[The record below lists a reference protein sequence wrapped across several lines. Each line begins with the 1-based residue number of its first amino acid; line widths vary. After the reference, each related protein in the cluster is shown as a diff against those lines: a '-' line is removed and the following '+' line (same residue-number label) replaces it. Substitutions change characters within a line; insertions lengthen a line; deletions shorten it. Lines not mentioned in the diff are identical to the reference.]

1 MMVSDPVA
9 WQRSRTNDLLR
20 RLSDVCLVMAHG
32 ARDASTR
39 ETILRLY
46 AFLGEATPNALE
58 RVVADPRSEMA
69 MMAAER
75 QIAGAS
81 ERLAE
86 PASTWAWSL
95 GAMALGAGALD
106 RRAVEVDLS
115 HRTDR
120 DVILHGTANKVPWR
134 ALSGSA
140 KLRLGKAGLHSERGP
155 VALDCVPLYG
165 GFQLATSEPE
175 LGPPAFLETIDDALD
190 TCEKWSTVLE
200 DASAAVRGHK
210 ASDVLSAAFGRVI
223 VPVRSTRE
231 DVHSSVSFAT
241 RPGVLYMSWC
251 PRASVI
257 AEAIVHESDHQLFYV
272 LCRESPMWELPPE
285 QQPAIYRSP
294 WRDDPRPLD
303 GLLRGASAFVR
314 VSEFWSALAPSDAG
328 NPETFDWSCSR
339 AVLAASQSLDALSV
353 IEAHREELT
362 ESGRATAGELE
373 SRGRAVLSSLSSAA
387 QYNSWKGW
395 ADAQQERHN
404 AAWRARSPT
413 AKGCDRV
420 LAP

>member
-1 MMVSDPVA
+1 MMVSDPVV
-9 WQRSRTNDLLR
+9 WKRRRTNHLVR
-20 RLSDVCLVMAHG
+20 RLADICLVMAHG
-32 ARDASTR
+32 ARDPRTR

-46 AFLGEATPNALE
+46 AFLGEATLHALE
-58 RVVADPRSEMA
+58 RVVEDPRSEMA
-69 MMAAER
+69 MMMAER
-75 QIAGAS
+75 QIAGAA
-81 ERLAE
+81 EQLAE
-86 PASTWAWSL
+86 PAATWAWNL

-120 DVILHGTANKVPWR
+120 DVILHGTAIKVPR
-134 ALSGSA
+134 KELSGSA
-140 KLRLGKAGLHSERGP
+140 KLRLEEAGLHSERGP
-155 VALDCVPLYG
+155 VAIDCVPSYG

-175 LGPPAFLETIDDALD
+175 LGPPAFLEIVDEALD
-190 TCEKWSTVLE
+190 TYEKWSTVLE
-200 DASAAVRGHK
+200 DAGAAVRSHK

-223 VPVRSTRE
+223 VPVRSAR
-231 DVHSSVSFAT
+231 DNVHSSVSFAT

-257 AEAIVHESDHQLFYV
+257 AEAVVHESDHQMFYV
-272 LCRESPMWELPPE
+272 LCRESPMWEHPPE

-314 VSEFWSALAPSDAG
+314 VSEFWSALAQSDTG
-328 NPETFDWSCSR
+328 ILETFDWSCSR

-353 IEAHREELT
+353 IAAHREELT
-362 ESGRATAGELE
+362 ESGRATVQELQ

-387 QYNSWKGW
+387 QYDSWKGW

-404 AAWRARSPT
+404 AAWRARSPA
-413 AKGCDRV
+413 AKGDRV
-420 LAP
+420 MAP